1 MYDQFGHAA
10 FDQSAGGGYQGSG
23 FGNGFQGFKSG
34 PGGYQEYHF
43 TGNADDIFGD
53 MFKDIFHGNGSKS
66 TGGFGSQGF
75 SQKEASMTMGP
86 DLAGS
91 EDLVATDQQA
101 LIRKVRI

>member
-1 MYDQFGHAA
+1 MTSLQEAA
-10 FDQSAGGGYQGSG
+10 YQGSG

-53 MFKDIFHGNGSKS
+53 MFKDIFHGNGRKAQVVSEARACS
-66 TGGFGSQGF
+66 EAVSGDDGS
-75 SQKEASMTMGP
+75 

-91 EDLVATDQQA
+91 
-101 LIRKVRI
+101 RIWWPRISRL